1 MATSTMNNTAVE
13 KTFSKKKYTRS
24 EVALHN
30 QPGDLW
36 IIIYGRV
43 YNVTKWADEHPGDRY
58 VLQNY
63 GGEDA
68 SVSRLYNNYYIC
80 IYLKLA
86 IQQQIYCGQF
96 QKTVYSK
103 NKIVQPK
110 TSIYTLSHC
119 SQRLAPTLS
128 HCSQRLAPTFSHCN
142 KNSL

>member
-1 MATSTMNNTAVE
+1 MIEQKSQPAGKSDSEHILLLILIVIMATSAMNNVAVE
-13 KTFSKKKYTRS
+13 TTFSKKKYTRS

-80 IYLKLA
+80 VYLK
-86 IQQQIYCGQF
+86 
-96 QKTVYSK
+96 
-103 NKIVQPK
+103 
-110 TSIYTLSHC
+110 
-119 SQRLAPTLS
+119 
-128 HCSQRLAPTFSHCN
+128 
-142 KNSL
+142 